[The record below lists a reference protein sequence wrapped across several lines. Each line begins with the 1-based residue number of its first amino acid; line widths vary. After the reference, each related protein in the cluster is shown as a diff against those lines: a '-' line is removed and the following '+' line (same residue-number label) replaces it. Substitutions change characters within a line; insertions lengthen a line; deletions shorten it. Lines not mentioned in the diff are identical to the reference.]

1 MRIISRYR
9 QCFSLLSLLFASV
22 VSAQDL
28 ENIQKAN
35 LLSYSGGISVTNTF
49 YHAQGTPMHRDPFF
63 WQVNANL
70 NLSILDIIQAPF
82 SFTISQQNRS
92 FSQPQP
98 FNRFGI
104 SPTYKGITLHLGH
117 RTLNFSDYT
126 LAGNLFFGVGV
137 EYEPRDNPLRVS
149 AVYGRFAKPVDKF
162 AQDGQVFAT
171 PTYRRMGFGA
181 KVGFETSEQRAAV
194 MFFKSLDDVNSI
206 TLSDSLSED
215 LLPTPEENLVMGVE
229 GGFTI
234 FQRFVIEGE
243 YAYSLFTRD
252 TRIPE
257 LFINDYSF
265 INNLAGLYKP
275 NASSA
280 FTNAF
285 KSQITYRGDQIQ
297 LNLAYRRVDPG
308 YTTHGSSFLNNDL
321 EDITAGFSL
330 PLFNNKVSLSASTG
344 IQHNN
349 LDDQNVA
356 EVSRVIFSTSST
368 VTASERL
375 NFNLSYSNFS
385 TSTRQLLIRTDILS
399 DTLEF
404 FQVTKSAMVSANYQ
418 VGGSSKKNTLFV
430 SGNFQDA
437 NDNQGN
443 ASNFKSANA
452 GYSFGL
458 GKAFSANTSLSFN
471 QSESIGSTNT
481 TYGPMLSLSRTF
493 FETKVRNS
501 LSLSMLNSHQNG
513 VLNSNINNIRWSASW
528 SPGKQHNF
536 GLNAF
541 YILKNGRQEQSTQI
555 QELRITFNYS
565 FRI

>member
-1 MRIISRYR
+1 MAVKATYR
-9 QCFSLLSLLFASV
+9 HYFSLLGLLWSLALG
-22 VSAQDL
+22 AQDL
-28 ENIQKAN
+28 ENIQKDN
-35 LLSYSGGISVTNTF
+35 LLSYSGGITVTNTY
-49 YHAQGTPMHRDPFF
+49 YHAKGTPMHRDPFF

-70 NLSILDIIQAPF
+70 NLSVLDIIQAPF

-104 SPTYKGITLHLGH
+104 SPSYKGVTLHLGH

-137 EYEPRDNPLRVS
+137 EYEPKDNPLRVS

-162 AQDGQVFAT
+162 AQDGQIFAT

-194 MFFKSLDDVNSI
+194 MFFKSLDDVHSI
-206 TLSDSLSED
+206 TLADSLSEEMV
-215 LLPTPEENLVMGVE
+215 PTPEENLVMGAE
-229 GGFTI
+229 CGFTI
-234 FQRFVIEGE
+234 FQRFVVEGE

-275 NASSA
+275 NASST

-285 KSQITYRGDQIQ
+285 KSQLTYQGDQVQI
-297 LNLAYRRVDPG
+297 NLAYRRVDPG
-308 YTTHGSSFLNNDL
+308 YVTHGSSFLNNDL

-330 PLFNNKVSLSASTG
+330 PLFNNKVNLSASTG

-349 LDDQNVA
+349 LNDQNVA

-368 VTASERL
+368 ITASERL

-404 FQVTKSAMVSANYQ
+404 FQVTKSAMFSSNYQ
-418 VGGSSKKNTLFV
+418 VGSGSKKNTLFV
-430 SGNFQDA
+430 SANFQDA
-437 NDNQGN
+437 HDNQGN

-452 GYSFGL
+452 GYSFTL
-458 GKAFSANTSLSFN
+458 GPSFSANTSLSYN
-471 QSESIGSTNT
+471 QSESVGTTNT
-481 TYGPMLSLSRTF
+481 TYGPIFSLSRSF
-493 FETKVRNS
+493 FENKVRNS
-501 LSLSMLNSHQNG
+501 LSLSVLNSHLG
-513 VLNSNINNIRWSASW
+513 KTLNSNINNIRWSASW
-528 SPGKQHNF
+528 SPAKQHNF

-541 YILKNGRQEQSTQI
+541 YILKNGRQEQSSQI